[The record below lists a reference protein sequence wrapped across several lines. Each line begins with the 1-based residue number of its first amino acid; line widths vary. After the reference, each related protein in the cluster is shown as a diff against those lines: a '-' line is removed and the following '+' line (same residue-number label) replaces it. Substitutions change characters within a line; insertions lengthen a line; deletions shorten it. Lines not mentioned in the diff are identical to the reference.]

1 MQCSPIRQD
10 RRREVADGFRS
21 YIGEINRA
29 SRPGAEKQIRSMH
42 IFQHAYLV
50 QLERIE
56 KLRKLEA
63 QMPVIMTL
71 TQT

>member
-1 MQCSPIRQD
+1 MDFVPTSEKSIVRH
-10 RRREVADGFRS
+10 VL
-21 YIGEINRA
+21 
-29 SRPGAEKQIRSMH
+29 GAEKQIRSMH